1 MRISPKK
8 SYFLYKCFFSSPLEE
23 KIKKQDQIDIQELLK
38 GQLDEI
44 THNFKQK

>member
-1 MRISPKK
+1 MSNNLGGK
-8 SYFLYKCFFSSPLEE
+8 FMEE

-44 THNFKQK
+44 THNFKQKWVLF

>member
-8 SYFLYKCFFSSPLEE
+8 SYFLYKCFFLLLWKK